1 MLNYIGSIY
10 RPPSE
15 ANSIII
21 QATVG
26 CSHNSCTFCEM
37 YREKQFRVKPL
48 DLVLKDIELAGKY
61 YPDSR
66 RLFIADGDALVAPQ
80 NYLVTL
86 LDKIE
91 TAIPRVRRVGIYANL
106 NSIEGK
112 SLEELKELKAKG
124 LGIVYFGLESGHDL
138 TLEKINKKASFE
150 RLLAAGKKIKA
161 AGIKLSVTVL
171 LGIAGKNE
179 SLIHAEDTG
188 KLLTAMNPDFVG
200 VLTLTVTPGTKLYQE
215 LRAGTF
221 ALPTSLEM
229 LNELGVMLSNTTL
242 SDGYFHANHASN
254 YLPLSLHLPDDKE
267 QGLAMINKA
276 LQGNISLKPEY
287 LRGL

>member
-48 DLVLKDIELAGKY
+48 ELVLKDIELAGKY
-61 YPDSR
+61 YPDYR

-124 LGIVYFGLESGHDL
+124 LGIVYFGLESGHDS
-138 TLEKINKKASFE
+138 TLEKINKKASFD

-188 KLLTAMNPDFVG
+188 KLLTAMDPDFVG
-200 VLTLTVTPGTKLYQE
+200 VLTLTVTPETKLYQE
-215 LRAGTF
+215 QRTGTF
-221 ALPTSLEM
+221 ALPSSLEM
-229 LNELGVMLSNTTL
+229 LNELGIMLSNTTL

-254 YLPLSLHLPDDKE
+254 YLPLSLHLPEDKE

-276 LQGNISLKPEY
+276 LQGNVALKPEY